1 MDAQR
6 DAGRVGFTLLEVLVA
21 TSILAVI
28 AAIVYATLSTV
39 IGSIETTRVQSEEL
53 RLRQFLVRSMSANFA
68 TIYIDADR
76 QDETF
81 ALIGTDENGSEGPA
95 DSIRFCST
103 AALQGGAAMPG
114 DLKEVIYEV
123 AESSKSDDVID
134 TRMEETEERFLDER
148 PSRML
153 RSIET
158 PLLGANV
165 QEIDSS
171 KGTFVPDSAYESPSW
186 TVPIRSMNIRYF
198 DGEEWVDDWDSVAIG
213 RLPWC
218 VEIRL
223 NFARSKAQLELEAE
237 EDFSLTEDPDMIL
250 VMPIPMGLGSYQ
262 GELTPGER
270 EAERQMLENMPGN
283 TRGTGTGQEGEAV
296 DTGSNRGG
304 RSGRTSSWSRPN
316 G

>member
-1 MDAQR
+1 MDTRR
-6 DAGRVGFTLLEVLVA
+6 DAWRVGFTLLEVLVA
-21 TSILAVI
+21 TAILAVI

-81 ALIGTDENGSEGPA
+81 ALLGTDENGAQGPA

-103 AALQGGAAMPG
+103 AALQGGTAMPG

-123 AESSKSDDVID
+123 VESSKNDDVVD
-134 TRMEETEERFLDER
+134 TRMEDTEESFLDEE

-198 DGEEWVDDWDSVAIG
+198 DGEEWVDDWDSVAVG

-223 NFARSKAQLELEAE
+223 NFARTQAQLEREKE

-250 VMPIPMGLGSYQ
+250 VMPIPMGLGSIE
-262 GELTPGER
+262 GELTPGEQ
-270 EAERQMLENMPGN
+270 ETERQLNETMQGPA
-283 TRGTGTGQEGEAV
+283 RGTGNEGEAA
-296 DTGSNRGG
+296 DRGSNRGG